1 MEKKKNVKKKDAPKK
16 YEKPVLVRFD
26 VPPATG
32 LCVNGSVPADIISR
46 KKA

>member
-1 MEKKKNVKKKDAPKK
+1 MEKKKDVKKKDASKK

-32 LCVNGSVPADIISR
+32 LYVDGSAAVSIISR

>member
-1 MEKKKNVKKKDAPKK
+1 MEKKKNVKKKDAPKKNTPKK

-32 LCVNGSVPADIISR
+32 ACTDGSGAVV
-46 KKA
+46 